1 MVRPQPMQTCC
12 ASSVQ
17 TLMQGDST
25 RGSGMAGG
33 VMAMGTD
40 VELWGSL
47 AYSSNAFFQAVQ
59 VIRPHNERSGTQV
72 LPGYKNFEEAQVL

>member
-1 MVRPQPMQTCC
+1 MQTFC

-47 AYSSNAFFQAVQ
+47 AYSSNAFFPSRLKRFDRTTSA
-59 VIRPHNERSGTQV
+59 PACA
-72 LPGYKNFEEAQVL
+72 PDYKNFEEAQAL